1 MTEDYKEKL
10 LKWVSGNYDIETGS
24 DEPQFTTPIS
34 RTNNF
39 NTLFSAQFPDGY
51 FLASTLQGYNA
62 NNNGVGYT
70 IITGSYVDGTA
81 NNNLVLK
88 GFLSILDNDFDIV
101 QTMTTYSN
109 GEELGI
115 FEAINVGDDG
125 NFFAIEKDQDG
136 KNKKLVL
143 LNNIIAKLPSET
155 EYKIVLRKR
164 YTVPNT
170 TKLYSSLISGIIKAP
185 GMSKYC
191 VYGDYTENPNH
202 KPLVTEIAIN
212 VGSENTWTDYKY
224 SGAVEFYATDCL
236 PNWDSSG
243 NLSFKMVGIQNV
255 GGETKNYSFYMYLAN
270 GSTSMTR
277 KPIGTALGVGN
288 TMDIKILTADDIYGS
303 FGNYGVVRIYKVDTE
318 LYTLNNFYSKTIPV
332 VQYRFNSGIKIIKNG
347 TELFY
352 SITANVDT
360 TPAKDKY
367 YFGKVVGTNAYEYDL
382 GEFTADLTT
391 LFSVQKQFNMYD
403 YYMQIGDVVY
413 DMKQVYNPLNYNGIA
428 YQALDSMVAN
438 SVNVYNPS
446 GVVIFTRNLYNRI
459 INNNTTIATV
469 EIPNDYLNDIT
480 IKLKELMSKTNNIMV
495 SDEMEVT
502 KNIYEELFVNF
513 VNSILVKDS
522 NNPNNITINNIAS
535 SRINKS
541 ISDPLVLDYD
551 DSKIG
556 KYRIN
561 YTNGEST
568 IYTIDTNLTY
578 TDLSTTYKITVYV
591 PLEYGIKN
599 IQILSNDEATIYQ
612 IIDCSNLEKNK
623 YYTIKQKMEVV

>member
-70 IITGSYVDGTA
+70 IITGSYVAEIENGDFI
-81 NNNLVLK
+81 LK

-191 VYGDYTENPNH
+191 VYGDYLETPNH
-202 KPLVTEIAIN
+202 KPLVTEVVVN

-243 NLSFKMVGIQNV
+243 NLSFKMVGIENV
-255 GGETKNYSFYMYLAN
+255 GGTVRSYAFCMYLAN
-270 GSTSMTR
+270 GSTTMTR
-277 KPIGTALGVGN
+277 KQIGTALGVGN

-303 FGNYGVVRIYKVDTE
+303 FGNYGVVRIYKANINN
-318 LYTLNNFYSKTIPV
+318 YTLNNFYSKTIPV

-561 YTNGEST
+561 YTNGESA